1 MTGSGRQRRRRAVVQ
16 RGLTARDP
24 LRWWIMDA
32 VSDSDLVDVTISG
45 PDEEWLAEFNRRM
58 VTDRLA
64 ACGNIHP
71 EVRSIYRWQG
81 EVEDAS
87 EAVVVL
93 HTRASHVDAII
104 ERANSEHPDEVPQVV
119 AVPVTGVN
127 PAYGEWILAE
137 TS

>member
-1 MTGSGRQRRRRAVVQ
+1 MY
-16 RGLTARDP
+16 
-24 LRWWIMDA
+24 A

-45 PDEEWLAEFNRRM
+45 PDEEWLAEFTRRL
-58 VTDRLA
+58 VSDRLA

-71 EVRSIYRWQG
+71 EVRSIYRWEG

>member
-1 MTGSGRQRRRRAVVQ
+1 
-16 RGLTARDP
+16 
-24 LRWWIMDA
+24 MDA

-45 PDEEWLAEFNRRM
+45 PDEEWLAEFTRRL

-71 EVRSIYRWQG
+71 EVRSIYRWEG
-81 EVEDAS
+81 EVEEAS

-93 HTRASHVDAII
+93 HTRASHIAAII

-119 AVPVTGVN
+119 AVPVAGVN